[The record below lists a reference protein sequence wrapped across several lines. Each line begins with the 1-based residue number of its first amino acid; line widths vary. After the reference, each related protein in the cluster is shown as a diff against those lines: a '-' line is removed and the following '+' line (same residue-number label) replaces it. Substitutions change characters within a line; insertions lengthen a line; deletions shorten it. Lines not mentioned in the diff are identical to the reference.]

1 MSRKKRTDGEGS
13 VHQLHTPDCPRPTTA
28 RGKSSCKCRWRG
40 SLVVGYKTSKAG
52 KQTAV
57 RKSVTANTES
67 GAATRLRE
75 LRETHEANTLP
86 VGKTPTL
93 EQWLNYC
100 HSRLL
105 AKRLKESSLV
115 NYRGVMDN
123 YLIPLLGHQ
132 RLDRLTADDIE
143 DAWTTLAEVGNPVLG
158 EKARPLSAATIHH
171 AHVILVRCLRL
182 AVQRKKIPTNPAGA
196 DSMDAPSK
204 GSEEAHPLATEDWRK
219 VLDAAAD
226 VPNPARWTVALAL
239 GLRQGE
245 ALGLRWEDVD
255 LDDGTL
261 RVRQTL
267 YRLPG
272 KGIVFG
278 TPKTQRSARAITL
291 PAGLLAELK
300 AHRKAQNEQRLHAGD
315 QWQDHGL
322 VFTLDDG
329 RPIDPS
335 VDRRRW
341 LALLGKAGVKP
352 IKLHSARHTAAT
364 IMLLRGVDPRIVMD
378 YMGWSQ
384 ISTAS
389 NYQHAVKEAQ
399 QQAASAM
406 DAAIWG

>member
-13 VHQLHTPDCPRPTTA
+13 VYQTHVKDCPRPP
-28 RGKSSCKCRWRG
+28 RGCKCKWRG
-40 SLVVGYKTSKAG
+40 AYVVHTQDGTTKRKT
-52 KQTAV
+52 
-57 RKSVTANTES
+57 VTANTKS
-67 GAATRLRE
+67 GAAARLLE
-75 LRETHEANTLP
+75 LREKHRANTLP
-86 VGKTPTL
+86 VGEAPTL

-123 YLIPLLGHQ
+123 YLIPLLGQQ

-143 DAWTTLAEVGNPVLG
+143 DAWQALSEIGNPVRDDP
-158 EKARPLSAATIHH
+158 RPLSSATIHH
-171 AHVILVRCLRL
+171 AHVVLVRCLRL
-182 AVQRKKIPTNPAGA
+182 AVQRKKIPTNPAAA
-196 DSMDAPSK
+196 DSMDAPPK
-204 GSEEAHPLATEDWRK
+204 GSEEAEPLATEDWRK
-219 VLDAAAD
+219 VLDVAAA
-226 VPNPARWTVALAL
+226 VPNAARWTVALAL

-255 LDDGTL
+255 LDEGTI

-267 YRLPG
+267 YRLPV

-278 TPKTQRSARAITL
+278 TPKTERSRRAITL

-341 LALLGKAGVKP
+341 LALLTKAGVAP
-352 IKLHSARHTAAT
+352 IKLHAARHTAAT

-378 YMGWSQ
+378 VMGWSQ
-384 ISTAS
+384 ISTAA

-399 QQAASAM
+399 RQAADAM